1 MKLNRT
7 KIRGVALV
15 LVGSLAAFPLSA
27 GLIPGL
33 PELVWDPIQ
42 DGHMI
47 AALAHDAQMIA
58 HLAQEVQV
66 MQYNIRAFPS
76 RVKGTFQGYAQPF
89 YRPSTGNV
97 FGETAAWANVAA
109 HGLHTYEENR
119 KAWEQSG
126 IPLLPTSLFAN
137 KLLNS
142 DGLNNLAHVEI
153 SDAAGI
159 NALQTVNSVRS
170 QQPTNENAIKSLQ
183 QSCLDGANDTAAM
196 QANCAAAS
204 GILNAQT
211 GQATNALLA
220 AVVDVSTAQLK
231 TERDREARRVNSES
245 RVREYQATEAT
256 SVKLDPD
263 HWRNFNF
270 NFGGN
275 Q

>member
-1 MKLNRT
+1 MKLNQKRT
-7 KIRGVALV
+7 AILTAAVLLGSVTAL
-15 LVGSLAAFPLSA
+15 A
-27 GLIPGL
+27 IPGI
-33 PELVWDPIQ
+33 PDLVIDLIQ
-42 DGHMI
+42 EANSGRQLI
-47 AALAHDAQMIA
+47 QDAQM
-58 HLAQEVQV
+58 LANLVQQAQ
-66 MQYNIRAFPS
+66 MAKANMLAFPKHLKTS
-76 RVKGTFQGYAQPF
+76 FQGATQQL
-89 YRPSTGNV
+89 YRPSTGNL
-97 FGETAAWANVAA
+97 FGETGTLGSVISNANSSYGAVKS
-109 HGLHTYEENR
+109 GWDSSGVVLH
-119 KAWEQSG
+119 
-126 IPLLPTSLFAN
+126 PTSLFQN
-137 KLLNS
+137 HLVNS
-142 DGLNNLAHVEI
+142 SGLNNLAHVEI
-153 SDAAGI
+153 SDAA
-159 NALQTVNSVRS
+159 
-170 QQPTNENAIKSLQ
+170 
-183 QSCLDGANDTAAM
+183 AAM

>member
-1 MKLNRT
+1 MKLNQKRT
-7 KIRGVALV
+7 AILTAAVLLGSVTAL
-15 LVGSLAAFPLSA
+15 A
-27 GLIPGL
+27 IPGI
-33 PELVWDPIQ
+33 PDLVIDLIQ
-42 DGHMI
+42 EANSGRQLI
-47 AALAHDAQMIA
+47 QDAQM
-58 HLAQEVQV
+58 LANLVQQAQ
-66 MQYNIRAFPS
+66 MAKANMLAFPARLKTS
-76 RVKGTFQGYAQPF
+76 FQGATQQL
-89 YRPSTGNV
+89 YRPSTGNL
-97 FGETAAWANVAA
+97 FGETGTLGSVISNANSSYGAVKS
-109 HGLHTYEENR
+109 GWDSSGVVLH
-119 KAWEQSG
+119 
-126 IPLLPTSLFAN
+126 PTSLFQN
-137 KLLNS
+137 HLVNS
-142 DGLNNLAHVEI
+142 SGLNNLAHVEI

-183 QSCLDGANDTAAM
+183 QSCLDGTNDTAAM